1 MTFSAILEARN
12 KTGFGLFLIGERFMY
27 FEYGAKEITYLSK
40 KDARLKEVIE
50 RIGMI
55 YREVDDDLF
64 VSVIHHIVGQQISS
78 KAQATVWQRLN
89 VLLGEINYQNILAID
104 DEKYREIGIN
114 GRKLSYI
121 KEFADKVKDQSF
133 DIWSL
138 KDKSDE
144 EVIKELTSLKGIGV
158 WTAEMILL
166 FCLKRPDV
174 LSYDDLGIL
183 RGLRILYHHRRITP
197 ELFARYKRRYHPY
210 GSVASLYLWALAGGA
225 LPDMQDPLIKRK
237 IKK

>member
-121 KEFADKVKDQSF
+121 KEFADKVKNQSF

-183 RGLRILYHHRRITP
+183 RGLRILYHHRRMTP
-197 ELFARYKRRYHPY
+197 EHFARYKRRYHPY
-210 GSVASLYLWALAGGA
+210 GSVASLYLWALAGGT
-225 LPDMQDPLIKRK
+225 
-237 IKK
+237 

>member
-1 MTFSAILEARN
+1 
-12 KTGFGLFLIGERFMY
+12 MY

-40 KDARLKEVIE
+40 KDARLKEAIE

-121 KEFADKVKDQSF
+121 KEFADKVKNQSF

-144 EVIKELTSLKGIGV
+144 ETAKEGLDELEK
-158 WTAEMILL
+158 WMH
-166 FCLKRPDV
+166 
-174 LSYDDLGIL
+174 DLGLVMHAKDLGMTLEMLEEVADKVLITSGGYKTLNHEEIVEIL
-183 RGLRILYHHRRITP
+183 
-197 ELFARYKRRYHPY
+197 K
-210 GSVASLYLWALAGGA
+210 ASL
-225 LPDMQDPLIKRK
+225 
-237 IKK
+237 